1 MTLGYLL
8 GGGVGAV
15 PHGTELYDAF
25 PGVRRTYDEVA
36 DLTGISVERM
46 LTGELPDELRERRT
60 VGMVRE
66 AAMALSVHDQLVVAG
81 VRPGA
86 IGGLSLGAMT
96 ASCLAG
102 AVDRAAFLDVLVRS
116 GAHEEPTDGPEEGLA
131 IAALPT
137 PEEADELTAGDEVYR
152 AGYFGRTA
160 DGSQGIYLLAGYLGA
175 LHRLAGDRP
184 TGQVTVL
191 PGRAVAVHTP
201 LRNHLRDALAP
212 HITGMSFSAPTV
224 PLYSCFDDKRLAT
237 AEDVRD
243 VFLRNPVDPIDL
255 TQVTRA
261 MHADGV
267 ELGVV
272 IGGSIPE
279 GLLSFPFPVVHVQRP
294 EDIEKLLM
302 TSYELGVE
310 PGTAP

>member
-15 PHGTELYDAF
+15 PHGPELHDAF
-25 PGVRRTYDEVA
+25 PSVRRVYGEVA
-36 DLTGISVERM
+36 ELTGIPVDRM
-46 LTGELPDELRERRT
+46 LIGDLPVELRERRT

-66 AAMALSVHDQLVVAG
+66 AAMALAVHDRLVEAG

-102 AVDRAAFLDVLVRS
+102 AVGREAFLDVLMRS
-116 GAHEEPTDGPEEGLA
+116 GAHEEPSDGPEEGLA
-131 IAALPT
+131 IGTLPSPESAA
-137 PEEADELTAGDEVYR
+137 ELVVDGEVFL

-160 DGSQGIYLLAGYLGA
+160 DDAHGVHLLAGHLAA
-175 LHRLAGDRP
+175 LRRLADDRP
-184 TGQVTVL
+184 AGQVTVL

-201 LRNHLRDALAP
+201 LRRHLRDALAP
-212 HITGMSFSAPTV
+212 HIEGMAFAAPTV
-224 PLYSCFDDKRLAT
+224 PLYSCFAEQRLTT

-243 VFLRNPVDPIDL
+243 VFLRNAVDPIDL
-255 TQVTRA
+255 TMVTRA
-261 MHADGV
+261 MSADGV

-279 GLLSFPFPVVHVQRP
+279 GLLSFPFPVVHVRRP
-294 EDIEKLLM
+294 DDVEKLLL
-302 TSYELGVE
+302 TAYELGVE
-310 PGTAP
+310 PGAAP